1 MPTLYLMRH
10 AKAADDLSAPTDHE
24 RPLAPRG
31 RRAAGLVGEH
41 MAKRKA
47 PLDAAL
53 CSTATRATDTA
64 RLALDEWSPRTPLT
78 RERGLY
84 LCGWD
89 GLLDRLRGVP
99 DSVGA
104 LLLVAHNPDIH
115 ELAAFLTDERD
126 TDKADAFVNAYPTG
140 ALTEFDIDR
149 PWREIGAESG
159 RLGEYVAPRFIA

>member
-1 MPTLYLMRH
+1 MRAGANGGDDMPVLYLMRH
-10 AKAADDLSAPTDHE
+10 AKAADDLSAPSDHE

-31 RRAAGLVGEH
+31 RRAAGAVGKH
-41 MAKRKA
+41 MAERKA

-53 CSTATRATDTA
+53 CSTAARATDTA
-64 RLALDEWSPRTPLT
+64 RLTLDEWAPHTPLT

-89 GLLDRLRGVP
+89 GILGRLKDVP

-104 LLLVAHNPDIH
+104 LLVVAHNPDIH
-115 ELAAFLTDERD
+115 ELAAYLTDERD
-126 TDKADAFVNAYPTG
+126 ADKADAFVSSYPT
-140 ALTEFDIDR
+140 AQ
-149 PWREIGAESG
+149 AG